1 MAGYISKGIKLSYKT
16 GSSATTYTDLTNLQE
31 IPDIGGTTDSIEI
44 TTLDDA
50 AHMYMN
56 GLISYGDSLDFTFLY
71 DPTQF
76 AALQALTGSINW
88 KVSLPDGASGAID
101 TTCTFTGES
110 HVALNGVGTNDAI
123 TYTLSIK
130 PDSAMVWA

>member
-1 MAGYISKGIKLSYKT
+1 MQGFCSKGIQLGYKSS
-16 GSSATTYTDLTNLQE
+16 SSASAYTNLTNLQE
-31 IPDIGGTTDSIEI
+31 IPDLGGSAESIEI
-44 TTLDDA
+44 TTLADS

-56 GLISYGDSLDFTFLY
+56 GLLDYGDSLDFTFLY

-88 KVSLPDGASGAID
+88 QVGLPDGTDGAIG
-101 TTCTFTGES
+101 TTCTFTGTPS
-110 HVALNGVGTNDAI
+110 VKLTGAGINAAM